1 MLSPPQNFQHTP
13 QTLAFHRQRFSVCLW
28 RVLKTPGKSIFFPP
42 YIPLSFPPLLHAFLR
57 LKNYSKLTVLSS
69 TIFLRSVYPVLPSLS
84 QVVFLYAR
92 TSRPYKNTTAHRSIA
107 LFQVF
112 TALCTC
118 LFHRFS
124 SLLSA
129 VKVESFDIL

>member
-1 MLSPPQNFQHTP
+1 MARAEIPKQKHFLSALHTAVFAAAVTV
-13 QTLAFHRQRFSVCLW
+13 QAYKEDFSQ
-28 RVLKTPGKSIFFPP
+28 
-42 YIPLSFPPLLHAFLR
+42 
-57 LKNYSKLTVLSS
+57 LTISS
-69 TIFLRSVYPVLPSLS
+69 RTIFLRSVYPVLPSLS

-124 SLLSA
+124 SLFSA
-129 VKVESFDIL
+129 VSVGNFGLL